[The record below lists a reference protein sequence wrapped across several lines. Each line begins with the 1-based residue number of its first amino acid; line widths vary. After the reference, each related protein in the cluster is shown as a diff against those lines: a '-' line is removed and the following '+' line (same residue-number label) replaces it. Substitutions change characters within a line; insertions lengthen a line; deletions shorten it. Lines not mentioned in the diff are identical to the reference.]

1 MMGSGVERGAHGGSG
16 HAGNRNQG
24 QRVESTGHC
33 LGKCTATESS
43 KNERTNTAQQK
54 ESPSAMPRKMEKVR
68 GDDSVSAP
76 PTPLSFAFPKPRL
89 TRAIHEIADSPR
101 RFRCRARCS
110 NFYQIGALPDCT
122 ALFSRSHRELF
133 NTPLTVS
140 ELTPTSVPLTT
151 ITKQQQS
158 GWTKTRHQ
166 LQKFSTV

>member
-1 MMGSGVERGAHGGSG
+1 MGSGVERGAHGGSG

-33 LGKCTATESS
+33 LGKCTATGSG

-76 PTPLSFAFPKPRL
+76 PTPSSFAFPKPRL

-101 RFRCRARCS
+101 TDSGSVHFARH
-110 NFYQIGALPDCT
+110 FYQITLRY
-122 ALFSRSHRELF
+122 SRDPIENLEHS
-133 NTPLTVS
+133 LTVS

-151 ITKQQQS
+151 ITKQQRS

-166 LQKFSTV
+166 LQKFSTA